1 VEETKNQ
8 DVEMIETSTAAT
20 KKQASFKEK
29 SWDALCSIQ
38 QEISGSSEAEV

>member
-1 VEETKNQ
+1 MEETKNQ
-8 DVEMIETSTAAT
+8 DVEMIDTSTAAM
-20 KKQASFKEK
+20 KKQASLKEK